1 MAEGRWR
8 GVVAVLTA
16 VAALAAVNLSIAQKE
31 RLLAHGR
38 VVCLELAPVDPRSL
52 LQGDYMQLNYR
63 IADDITRLLHRRDP
77 ESQPWQQD
85 LAPAD
90 GRAVVTLDRRA
101 VASFVRL
108 HDGRPLAAGE
118 IPLRFR
124 VRAGRLRFA
133 SDAYFFQEGTAEAY
147 ESARYGCYRVAADGA
162 MLLTSLHDEGLD
174 KLPPAP
180 Q

>member
-8 GVVAVLTA
+8 CVVTLLAAVVA
-16 VAALAAVNLSIAQKE
+16 LATVNLSIAQKE
-31 RLLAHGR
+31 RLLADGR

-52 LQGDYMQLNYR
+52 MQGDYMQLNYR
-63 IADDITRLLHRRDP
+63 LADDISRLLPGRA
-77 ESQPWQQD
+77 ESQPWQPD

-90 GRAVVTLDRRA
+90 GRAVVTLNPRA
-101 VASFVRL
+101 VARFARL
-108 HDGRPLAAGE
+108 DDGRPLAAGE
-118 IPLRFR
+118 ILLRYR

-147 ESARYGCYRVAADGA
+147 ESARYGCYRVATDGA

-174 KLPPAP
+174 KLPPAT

>member
-8 GVVAVLTA
+8 GVVALLTA
-16 VAALAAVNLSIAQKE
+16 VAALAAVNLSIADKE
-31 RLLAHGR
+31 RQLAHGR

-63 IADDITRLLHRRDP
+63 LADDITRLLPRRT
-77 ESQPWQQD
+77 ESQPWQPE
-85 LAPAD
+85 LVPAD
-90 GRAVVTLDRRA
+90 GRAVVTLDPRA

-108 HDGRPLAAGE
+108 DDGRPLAAGE
-118 IPLRFR
+118 ILLRYR

-133 SDAYFFQEGTAEAY
+133 SDAFFFQEGTADAY
-147 ESARYGCYRVAADGA
+147 ENARYGCYRVGADGA

-174 KLPPAP
+174 KLPLTH